1 MKISLFG
8 YGKTTRAIAENLVD
22 KFGPFDIYDDHFIK
36 TKKDTL
42 GNLLL
47 NPNDFDDNLS
57 DIEIPSP
64 GFPPNHKLIQEAK
77 IYKVNMTFFTMSC
90 QNPFG

>member
-1 MKISLFG
+1 M
-8 YGKTTRAIAENLVD
+8 VD
-22 KFGPFDIYDDHFIK
+22 KFGPFDIYDDHFIE

-57 DIEIPSP
+57 DIEILVQVFHQSTNS
-64 GFPPNHKLIQEAK
+64 FKKQK
-77 IYKVNMTFFTMSC
+77 IYKVNMTFFTISC

>member
-22 KFGPFDIYDDHFIK
+22 KFGPFDIYDDHFTE

-42 GNLLL
+42 GK
-47 NPNDFDDNLS
+47 F
-57 DIEIPSP
+57 
-64 GFPPNHKLIQEAK
+64 
-77 IYKVNMTFFTMSC
+77 TFKS
-90 QNPFG
+90 